1 MTAVASSRRLSLKE
15 DTMWGEI
22 DAGTAEAFR
31 LAAEAT
37 YLGGDCPGGIGT
49 LGERR
54 LHAALKR
61 FLSPDVTTHEIS
73 VGRYRA
79 DVLTEGHI
87 YEVQTR
93 RMDRLTAKLRVF
105 LETYDVTVVYP
116 VAREKYLSWVDPVTG
131 SVTPPRKSPIHGKV
145 QDCLYE
151 LFYLT
156 EFLNHPH
163 FHVKVLLADLQEYRT
178 LSGYGREKK
187 RRAPRAERLPRGLVA
202 VYDLVAPADYA
213 RLIPGTLQEPFTSS
227 AYAEATGIPAAARS
241 RAMRV
246 LTETG
251 AVRRV
256 GKRGNAFLYARGE
269 ETT

>member
-1 MTAVASSRRLSLKE
+1 
-15 DTMWGEI
+15 MWGEI

-31 LAAEAT
+31 LAAEQT

-61 FLSPDVTTHEIS
+61 FLSPDVTTHEIG

-79 DVLTEGHI
+79 DVLTDGHV

-105 LETYDVTVVYP
+105 LDTYDVTVVYP
-116 VAREKYLSWVDPVTG
+116 VARQKYLSWVDPETGDVT
-131 SVTPPRKSPIHGKV
+131 SPRKSPIHGKV

-151 LFYLT
+151 LFYLA
-156 EFLNHPH
+156 EFLTHPR

-178 LSGYGREKK
+178 LTGYGRAKK
-187 RRAPRAERLPRGLVA
+187 RRAPRA
-202 VYDLVAPADYA
+202 
-213 RLIPGTLQEPFTSS
+213 
-227 AYAEATGIPAAARS
+227 
-241 RAMRV
+241 
-246 LTETG
+246 
-251 AVRRV
+251 
-256 GKRGNAFLYARGE
+256 
-269 ETT
+269 

>member
-1 MTAVASSRRLSLKE
+1 
-15 DTMWGEI
+15 MWGEI

-31 LAAEAT
+31 LAAEQT
-37 YLGGDCPGGIGT
+37 YLGGDCPRGIGT

-61 FLSPDVTTHEIS
+61 FLSPDVTTHEIG

-79 DVLTEGHI
+79 DVLTDGHV

-105 LETYDVTVVYP
+105 LDTYDVTVVYP
-116 VAREKYLSWVDPVTG
+116 VARQKYLSWVDPETGDVT
-131 SVTPPRKSPIHGKV
+131 SPRKSPIRGKV

-156 EFLNHPH
+156 EFLTHPR
-163 FHVKVLLADLQEYRT
+163 FHVKVLLTDLQEYRT
-178 LSGYGREKK
+178 LTGYGRAKK

-202 VYDLVAPADYA
+202 SYDLATPAEYA
-213 RLIPGTLQEPFTSS
+213 RLIPESLS
-227 AYAEATGIPAAARS
+227 AYAKAAGIPAAARS

-246 LTETG
+246 LTATG